1 MTKLSN
7 EVLQTVMERYPI
19 LAKEKDYQ
27 NKWSYDV
34 GVVLQGIKEAY
45 RQTGESKYFNYI
57 KENIDYYIDEDNS
70 PRGYHYEDMNLD
82 NINNG
87 KLLFLLF
94 QETKETKYKV
104 IMDRLFDQLQQMPR
118 TPEGG
123 FWHKKIYPNQMWLD
137 GLYMAEPFYA
147 EYLLTFKNGEG
158 LEDVIK
164 QFRLCYEHTLDKQ
177 TGLLYHAWDSAKKQ
191 NWADSETGQSPHFLG
206 RAMGWYLM
214 ALVDTME
221 IFQDHENKT
230 YVEELK
236 KIFSNCCQALAN
248 VRDKQKHVWFQ
259 ILDLGDRTGNYLEAS
274 ASSMIIAAMAKA
286 QRLNILS
293 SDWDAF
299 IKESYQGLQ
308 DTFVTYTQEGWVDL
322 NYTCEVAGL
331 GGESRRDGTFAYY
344 ISEPIV
350 TNDFKGYG
358 AFLQATLAMEPI
370 GAKNILKV

>member
-191 NWADSETGQSPHFLG
+191 NWADSETGQSPHFWG

-248 VRDKQKHVWFQ
+248 VR
-259 ILDLGDRTGNYLEAS
+259 G
-274 ASSMIIAAMAKA
+274 
-286 QRLNILS
+286 
-293 SDWDAF
+293 
-299 IKESYQGLQ
+299 
-308 DTFVTYTQEGWVDL
+308 
-322 NYTCEVAGL
+322 
-331 GGESRRDGTFAYY
+331 
-344 ISEPIV
+344 
-350 TNDFKGYG
+350 
-358 AFLQATLAMEPI
+358 
-370 GAKNILKV
+370 